1 MPIRPTPA
9 AVLLAAALAGC
20 AGLPPDP
27 GAASGAPTRSAP
39 VARPVDAAVAAPLP
53 PDAGALAEAMRGA
66 SLVLL
71 GEMHDNPAQH
81 RLRAEALAR
90 LVAAGARPALAFE
103 QFDRERQADLD
114 AARAERAHDADALI
128 ARAGGPGWDWAHY
141 RPFVQLALDHG
152 LPIVAANLSR
162 IDASRVVREG
172 FGAVFDA
179 AERAALGLDSPPAEL
194 LAALEVEVD
203 RGHCG
208 VLPQPMLA
216 PMARAQIA
224 RDAVLAQ
231 RIAPHAER
239 GVVLLTGNAHARRD
253 LGVVRWLTP
262 PLRER
267 AIAIGLLETGSQ
279 AATPA
284 GAFDRVIVTDA
295 PPRGDRCVA
304 LRERLRGAA
313 APQGR

>member
-9 AVLLAAALAGC
+9 AALLAAALAGC
-20 AGLPPDP
+20 TGLPPEP
-27 GAASGAPTRSAP
+27 GAAPGAAARSSPA
-39 VARPVDAAVAAPLP
+39 ARPIDAAVAAPLP
-53 PDAGALAEAMRGA
+53 ADASALANAMRGA
-66 SLVLL
+66 ALVLL

-90 LVAAGARPALAFE
+90 VVSAGARPALAFE

-128 ARAGGPGWDWAHY
+128 ARAGGPGWDWAQY

-162 IDASRVVREG
+162 TDASRVVREG

-179 AERAALGLDSPPAEL
+179 AERAALGLDALPAEL

-208 VLPQPMLA
+208 VLPRPMLE

-224 RDAVLAQ
+224 RDAMLAQ
-231 RIAPHAER
+231 RIAPHAAR

-253 LGVVRWLTP
+253 LGVARWLTP

-267 AIAIGLLETGSQ
+267 TIAIGLLEADTQ
-279 AATPA
+279 AATPVC
-284 GAFDRVIVTDA
+284 AFDRVIVTDA
-295 PPRGDRCVA
+295 PPRVDPCVA
-304 LRERLRGAA
+304 LRERLRGGA